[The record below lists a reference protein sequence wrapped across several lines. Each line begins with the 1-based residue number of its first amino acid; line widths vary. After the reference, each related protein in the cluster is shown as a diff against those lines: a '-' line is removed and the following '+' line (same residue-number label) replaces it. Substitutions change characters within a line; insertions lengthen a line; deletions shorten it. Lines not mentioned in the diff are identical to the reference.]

1 MNCTS
6 LNSEVLFLL
15 SSADLPLRR
24 GGCRQTKLRRAQ
36 RSLSEQRVG
45 ILRAKSE
52 QGARSALDVARP
64 GETTAASSL
73 SLAITKPRVSLSW
86 NVARATDREP
96 SSAACRCCRLSLSSV
111 SEGERQRQRAER
123 PRKEAANRKQREG
136 RVQQQ
141 ARLLLARAGAEQP
154 QLRRGGNRE
163 LKAAGTRSKATVPS
177 EAQGGT
183 LTIAVHQI
191 CTKFGKP
198 H

>member
-1 MNCTS
+1 MRCFFFCQCWCPATPARR
-6 LNSEVLFLL
+6 L
-15 SSADLPLRR
+15 SADQAPQSAAL
-24 GGCRQTKLRRAQ
+24 
-36 RSLSEQRVG
+36 LSEQRVG

-73 SLAITKPRVSLSW
+73 SLAITKPCVSLSW

-123 PRKEAANRKQREG
+123 PRKEAADRKQREG
-136 RVQQQ
+136 RQ
-141 ARLLLARAGAEQP
+141 AAGTAAAC
-154 QLRRGGNRE
+154 LRRGGAAAAATGRVPRRY
-163 LKAAGTRSKATVPS
+163 KAQSDCTGRGAGWAT
-177 EAQGGT
+177 
-183 LTIAVHQI
+183 HYR
-191 CTKFGKP
+191 CTQDL